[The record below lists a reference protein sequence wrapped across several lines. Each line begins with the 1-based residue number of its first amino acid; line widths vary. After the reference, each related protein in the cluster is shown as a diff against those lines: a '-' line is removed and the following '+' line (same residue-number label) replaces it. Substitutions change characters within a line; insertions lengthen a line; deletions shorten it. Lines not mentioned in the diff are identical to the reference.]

1 MIMSLHDLMMPLVR
15 CLDPEQ
21 AHRLTIAAMRRGLGP
36 RMGRSTD
43 DRLTVQAFGLT
54 FPSPIGLAAGFDKDA
69 EVVRGAFAMG
79 FGFVEVGSIT
89 PLAQQGNPKPR
100 LFRLAQDG
108 AVINRMG
115 FNNKGAAA
123 AAARL
128 HELRRKPLP
137 GPLGVNFGKN
147 KSSEDAAADYAAC
160 SAALS
165 KYADYITI
173 NVSSPN
179 TPGLRA
185 LQSPDQLRELV
196 AAVRRSADPSDSLP
210 PILVKIAPDLEE
222 ADLESIAEVAA
233 EPDVG
238 GLIVSNTT
246 IARPETL
253 KSPQASETGGLS
265 GRPLFEPSTD
275 MLRRVYRLTGGK
287 VPLIGVG
294 GVASAADA
302 YRKIRSGATLVQL
315 YSALVYEGPG
325 LVARIT
331 RDLPAL
337 LTRDGFA
344 SVADAVGADCR

>member
-1 MIMSLHDLMMPLVR
+1 MSLHDFALPLVR
-15 CLDPEQ
+15 CLDPEK
-21 AHRLTIAAMRRGLGP
+21 AHALTVRALRCGLGP
-36 RMGRSTD
+36 KVRAVPD
-43 DRLTVQAFGLT
+43 PRLAVTAFGLT
-54 FPSPIGLAAGFDKDA
+54 FSTPVGLAAGFDKDA
-69 EVVRGAFAMG
+69 EVVSGAFGMG

-89 PLAQQGNPKPR
+89 PLPQTGNARPR
-100 LFRLAQDG
+100 LFRLSPDR

-115 FNNKGAAA
+115 FNNKGASA

-147 KSSEDAAADYAAC
+147 KTSEDAAADYAAC

-185 LQSPDQLRELV
+185 LQSPDHLRELV
-196 AAVRRSADPSDSLP
+196 DAVRTAADPADRLP
-210 PILVKIAPDLEE
+210 PILVKIAPDLEDG
-222 ADLESIAEVAA
+222 DLKDIAAVAK
-233 EPDVG
+233 EPQVA

-246 IARPETL
+246 TARPDDL
-253 KSPQASETGGLS
+253 RDPQSREAGGLS
-265 GRPLFEPSTD
+265 GAPLFEPSTAV
-275 MLRRVYRLTGGK
+275 LRRVYDLTEGR

-294 GVASAADA
+294 GIASAEDA

-325 LVARIT
+325 LIARIT
-331 RDLPAL
+331 RDLPQL
-337 LTRDGFA
+337 LARDGFVR
-344 SVADAVGADCR
+344 VADAVGADCR